1 MNPHEISEEEA
12 EKFQRFM
19 KRVVSERGKQMRE
32 LIE

>member
-19 KRVVSERGKQMRE
+19 KRVVSERGKRMRE